1 MKLYLFLFLS
11 FASVIGISQDTIN
24 QQDTVLQI
32 DTTQKVIVVNPLP
45 ISIYNVLKTKG
56 TGIECTM
63 YSSSK
68 TFTLPKNNGTN
79 YFLSFIEGKAT
90 VNFNKTN
97 TAYVM
102 ILVDDDFYM
111 DAEVSISEKS
121 SYIVFKKDGVKYYN
135 VLSSAGKKFFKKFL

>member
-68 TFTLPKNNGTN
+68 TFTLPKNSGTN

-90 VNFNKTN
+90 VNYNKTN
-97 TAYVM
+97 SAYIM
-102 ILVDDDFYM
+102 ILVEDDFYM
-111 DAEVSISEKS
+111 DAELSISEKS
-121 SYIVFKKDGVKYYN
+121 SYIIFKKDGVKYIN
-135 VLSSAGKKFFKKFL
+135 VLSPAGKKFFKKFL